1 VQVWKLILGHGQ
13 ADRHDR
19 CIIFSYGLY
28 SQQIWVLR
36 VLNKYGFRE
45 YSQQTWVL
53 ECSQQIWGLEHS
65 QKIRVL
71 RVLITNLGFGN
82 AHKKFGFWEYSSKYW
97 FWEYPNEH
105 GFWEYSLNM
114 GLGVL
119 TTDLGF
125 GSTHNKLW
133 VFRVVIINSTP
144 PLERAFLSFSTCH
157 LQYTVLTPHSN
168 PHYCRIMCKEVTGVS
183 VFVQI

>member
-1 VQVWKLILGHGQ
+1 MHTKFGVWE
-13 ADRHDR
+13 
-19 CIIFSYGLY
+19 Y

-36 VLNKYGFRE
+36 TLTKNLSFGNARNLGFGSAHKKFGFWE
-45 YSQQTWVL
+45 YSQQ
-53 ECSQQIWGLEHS
+53 IW
-65 QKIRVL
+65 VL

-82 AHKKFGFWEYSSKYW
+82 THKKFGFWEYSSKYW

-105 GFWEYSLNM
+105 GFWEYSVNM

-157 LQYTVLTPHSN
+157 LQYTVLIPHSN
-168 PHYCRIMCKEVTGVS
+168 PHYCRIMCKEVTGVL